1 MRAPLGEGPNVSNR
15 AGNQESEWCSGSRGI
30 LGLRPGVGSAIRFL
44 GRLTATRVRHGE
56 GPTETGR
63 AILVR
68 TVPGSLSGRATPR
81 VPSLSNSRSRCSQDL
96 NKGRAGPQGCGP
108 EFEDLAPSLPSP
120 PREHNPSCTPPERS
134 GEEGRNR
141 PLFPTKEQEIVGPSR
156 WVCPGSDSLRKLSLE
171 PEPHGQGS
179 RAGLSRTGQSSAPVG
194 GWMQ

>member
-96 NKGRAGPQGCGP
+96 HSPPLRASITPPVRHRSGLEKREGTGHCSRLRNRKSWGHPAGSVREATACGSCRLSLSLMAKGRGLASQGQ
-108 EFEDLAPSLPSP
+108 DSLPP
-120 PREHNPSCTPPERS
+120 PWVGGCNDI
-134 GEEGRNR
+134 GEPGRD
-141 PLFPTKEQEIVGPSR
+141 PQL
-156 WVCPGSDSLRKLSLE
+156 
-171 PEPHGQGS
+171 GQGPAA
-179 RAGLSRTGQSSAPVG
+179 R
-194 GWMQ
+194 

>member
-44 GRLTATRVRHGE
+44 GRLTATRVPHGE

-81 VPSLSNSRSRCSQDL
+81 VPSLSNSRSRCSQDRSGL
-96 NKGRAGPQGCGP
+96 EKREGTGHCSRLRNRKSWGHPAGFLREATACGSCRLSLSLMAKGRRLASQGQ
-108 EFEDLAPSLPSP
+108 DSLPP
-120 PREHNPSCTPPERS
+120 PWVGGCNDI
-134 GEEGRNR
+134 GEPGRD
-141 PLFPTKEQEIVGPSR
+141 PQL
-156 WVCPGSDSLRKLSLE
+156 
-171 PEPHGQGS
+171 GQGPAA
-179 RAGLSRTGQSSAPVG
+179 R
-194 GWMQ
+194 